1 MRIKCLYILII
12 TFLICSCDKVD
23 MKQSWLQGPSEWVT
37 AKVAVVLPL
46 SGEDSDKE
54 RYERISRMFEENV
67 IKAQYNL
74 SEGVKLELEWIDEN
88 TVDIR
93 KFAEELYYRDDVMAL
108 IGPLRNE
115 NVDIVADAIYK
126 KGIPMFVMTSSESI
140 VRKYSSGTA
149 GVKVKEPF
157 LWSMSATD
165 IVQSNIILAKA

>member
-1 MRIKCLYILII
+1 MRIKHLCILII
-12 TFLICSCDKVD
+12 TFLICSCDKVG
-23 MKQSWLQGPSEWVT
+23 MKQSGLQGPSEWVT

-67 IKAQYNL
+67 IKAQYDL

-115 NVDIVADAIYK
+115 NVDIVAETIYK

-140 VRKYSSGTA
+140 VRYTFVGT
-149 GVKVKEPF
+149 KN
-157 LWSMSATD
+157 L
-165 IVQSNIILAKA
+165 